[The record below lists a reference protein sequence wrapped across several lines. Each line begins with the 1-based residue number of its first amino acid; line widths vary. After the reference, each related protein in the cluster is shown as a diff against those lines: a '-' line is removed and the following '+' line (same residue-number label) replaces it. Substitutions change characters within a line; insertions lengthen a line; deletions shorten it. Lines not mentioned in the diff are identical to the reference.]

1 VDKEKILYTINKI
14 KASTLSVREYF
25 KTNTVPFSQAQ
36 FYNYCKILKKYGE
49 ERLYDKRQDGN
60 STKLIQPIKDYIKFT
75 VKEDK
80 SISSSQVAEKIQK
93 EFKTKISRQSINNY
107 RKSVGLI
114 RESPSKENQYQRQ
127 ESGGGEIITSLALYT
142 NLIDLFT
149 QTIQKCVNE
158 VTQLPSFEE
167 AKGFK
172 KDYPEYRCK
181 GKFTLHYNKLKSV
194 RENRFKSIDEKIPK
208 KNLSSMKVFQM
219 SERTM
224 SRYNLALLCLPL
236 VTSNGKTSRV
246 NRVKGNDLEFLC
258 GYNYRDAALDKYL
271 RELKYLKVSETLII
285 ETAKFWMNFWKDK
298 SKEET
303 YFVCYYIDGN
313 TKALWS
319 SGRHY
324 KGKVTMLGRVM
335 NCLENVFIH
344 DGKGHPLYFQTFQGN
359 TDLGKNALRMLR
371 SLITHFA
378 DDSVDVKQ
386 ILVMDGGGNSVK
398 TMRAFKDSEENFIT
412 ILDKNQVKD
421 RKFKQL
427 NEKERYK
434 YGDAHLVD
442 SKIELK
448 DSSEKEYICELR
460 AVIVN
465 WDNGRQSVLVTDISS
480 DLLDASEIV
489 KRYFDRWPMQE
500 KRFRDEKA
508 GVNIH
513 RIVGYGRKIEEYTKM
528 KEKHEILCKKIRK
541 LKADLER
548 PLKEIKELEKECE
561 NMYRQERRLRE
572 KSKIECGTRILNE
585 KDARELKKC
594 ESEIERI
601 IRKQNKIKKE
611 YSNDFRKLTECI
623 KEEERI
629 RVKDKV
635 YRIDTE
641 LDQIMTCFKLSFVN
655 LCSYLLKECMDNEK
669 YELLKLFESIF
680 QLNGKAIITEKEKR
694 ISLKEN
700 KKEPKLKE
708 KIFKLL
714 QKLNTM
720 EISNLEGKRI
730 VFNLCSNLG

>member
-1 VDKEKILYTINKI
+1 VDKEKILYAINKI
-14 KASTLSVREYF
+14 KTSPLSVREYF
-25 KTNTVPFSQAQ
+25 KTNTVSFSQAQ

-49 ERLYDKRQDGN
+49 EGLYDKRQDGN
-60 STKLIQPIKDYIKFT
+60 STKLIQPIKDYIEFT

-114 RESPSKENQYQRQ
+114 KESPSKEKQYQRQ

-158 VTQLPSFEE
+158 VKELPSFEE

-181 GKFTLHYNKLKSV
+181 GKFTINYNKLKSV

-398 TMRAFKDSEENFIT
+398 TMRAFKNSEENFIT

-460 AVIVN
+460 AIIVD

-611 YSNDFRKLTECI
+611 YSNDFRKLTEYI

-680 QLNGKAIITEKEKR
+680 QLNGKAIITDKEKM

-708 KIFKLL
+708 KIYKLL
-714 QKLNTM
+714 QKLNIM
-720 EISNLEGKRI
+720 EISNLDGKRI
-730 VFNLCSNLG
+730 VFNLCSNLV

>member
-1 VDKEKILYTINKI
+1 MDKEKILYTINKI
-14 KASTLSVREYF
+14 KKSTLSVREYF
-25 KTNTVPFSQAQ
+25 KTNTVPFSEAQ
-36 FYNYCKILKKYGE
+36 FYNYCNILKKYGE
-49 ERLYDKRQDGN
+49 EGMYDKRQDGN

-142 NLIDLFT
+142 NLIDVFT

-158 VTQLPSFEE
+158 VKQLASFEE

-271 RELKYLKVSETLII
+271 RELKYLKISETLII
-285 ETAKFWMNFWKDK
+285 EVAKFWMNFWKDK
-298 SKEET
+298 GREET

-371 SLITHFA
+371 SLSTHFA

-386 ILVMDGGGNSVK
+386 ILIMDGGGNSVK

-480 DLLDASEIV
+480 NLLDASEIV

-541 LKADLER
+541 LKADLEE
-548 PLKEIKELEKECE
+548 PLKEIKELEKNCE
-561 NMYRQERRLRE
+561 NLHKQERRLRE
-572 KSKIECGTRILNE
+572 KSTIECGKRILNE

-594 ESEIERI
+594 ESEIEKT

-611 YSNDFRKLTECI
+611 YNNYFMKLAECI

-655 LCSYLLKECMDNEK
+655 LCSYLLKECMENEK

-680 QLNGKAIITEKEKR
+680 QLKGKAIITEKEKR

-700 KKEPKLKE
+700 KKEPKLKG
-708 KIFKLL
+708 KIYKLL
-714 QKLNTM
+714 QKLNIM
-720 EISNLEGKRI
+720 KISDLEGKRI
-730 VFNLCSNLG
+730 VFNLCSNLV